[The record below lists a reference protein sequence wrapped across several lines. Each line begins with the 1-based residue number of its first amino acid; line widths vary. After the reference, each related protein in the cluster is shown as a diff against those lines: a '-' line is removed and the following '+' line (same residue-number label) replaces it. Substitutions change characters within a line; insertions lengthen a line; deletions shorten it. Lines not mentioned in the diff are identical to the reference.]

1 MALVAQD
8 IETEIETLK
17 RERNAVILAHYYQD
31 SEIQDVADFVGDSL
45 QLSRQAA
52 KTDADVIVFAGV
64 LFMAETAKMLSPRKK
79 VVLPDLKAGCSLVD
93 SCPPELF
100 RKWREKYSDHVV
112 VTYVNSSAEVK
123 ALSDYTCTSS
133 NAEQVINAIPREKP
147 IIFAPDRNLGAWLAK
162 KTGRPL
168 RLWQGACI
176 VHETFSER
184 ALIDLK
190 SRHPKAAVLAH
201 PECEEAV
208 LRHAD
213 YVGSTSGIVEAVKQR
228 SESEFIIA
236 TEAGILHPLELAAP
250 GKTFYTL
257 PTKAGCSCNECPF
270 MKKNTLE
277 KVRDCLR
284 DLRPEIDLPPELL
297 ARARK
302 PIDAMFEVTEG
313 KVPHQD

>member
-1 MALVAQD
+1 MSVAALD
-8 IETEIETLK
+8 IEAEIESLK
-17 RERNAVILAHYYQD
+17 KARKAVILAHYYQD

-52 KTDADVIVFAGV
+52 KTDAEVIVFAGV

-93 SCPPELF
+93 SCPPDLF
-100 RKWREKYSDHVV
+100 RRWREKYADHVV

-133 NAEQVINAIPREKP
+133 NAEAVINAIPREKP

-184 ALIDLK
+184 ALLDLK
-190 SRHPKAAVLAH
+190 LRHPAAAVLAH

-213 YVGSTSGIVEAVKQR
+213 YVGSTSGIVAAAKKRPET
-228 SESEFIIA
+228 EFIIA
-236 TEAGILHPLELAAP
+236 TEAGILHPLHLEAP
-250 GKTFYTL
+250 GKTFHTL
-257 PTKAGCSCNECPF
+257 ATKAGCACNECPF
-270 MKKNTLE
+270 MKRNTLE

-284 DLRPEIDLPPELL
+284 DLSPEIDLDPALL
-297 ARARK
+297 ERARR
-302 PIDAMFEVTEG
+302 PIEAMFELTEG
-313 KVPHQD
+313 NVPHQD